1 MEVEKKVVVEM
12 PSLLKTDQQSGSN
25 ARLVENGA
33 NAQLVEAGR
42 MDAQPV
48 KAGRVMPSSLEPD
61 GVV

>member
-12 PSLLKTDQQSGSN
+12 PSLLKPDQQSNSN
-25 ARLVENGA
+25 ARLAENGP

-48 KAGRVMPSSLEPD
+48 EAGRVC
-61 GVV
+61 GVRHR